1 MTAPIKEA
9 IVDEN
14 VLTREQE
21 IEKYGLEINKVYNED
36 CLIGMQRI
44 KDKSIDMI
52 LCDLPYGTT
61 QNKWDSVIPLN
72 DYIEIEVKGKNKQ
85 LKEDEYFLWCYKNNI
100 SLDKAK
106 KEWNKRYKKGLWT
119 HYNRII
125 KDNGAIVLFS
135 ANPFSSTL
143 ATSNI
148 SNFKYDWTWKKTK
161 GTGHLNAKKQPLRD
175 KEDILVFYKKQCTYN
190 PQFSKGTPYDGSLR
204 AGKKHQT
211 SSYGKHGTHREMN
224 DGKRYPRQILDFAI
238 VGRGSLHPTQKPTE
252 LLEYLVK
259 TYTNEG
265 EIILDNCIGVGSTG
279 VASINTNRNFI
290 GFENDKEHGYFEIA
304 KKRIKDVRLL

>member
-1 MTAPIKEA
+1 MNARVNF
-9 IVDEN
+9 VD
-14 VLTREQE
+14 V
-21 IEKYGLEINKVYNED
+21 EKYGLEINKVYNED
-36 CLIGMQRI
+36 CLEGMKRI
-44 KDKSIDMI
+44 KDKSVDMI

-72 DYIEIEVKGKNKQ
+72 DYIEVKIKKKIIEMSN
-85 LKEDEYFLWCYKNNI
+85 DEYLLHCYQNSITLTEAQITWKT
-100 SLDKAK
+100 SH
-106 KEWNKRYKKGLWT
+106 KKGLWS

-135 ANPFSSTL
+135 AHPFTSTL

-148 SNFKYDWTWKKTK
+148 KHCKYDWTWKKTK

-265 EIILDNCIGVGSTG
+265 EIVLDNCIGVGSTG

-290 GFENDKEHGYFEIA
+290 GFELDKNYFDIA
-304 KKRIKDVRLL
+304 KERIDNTLLKYWTEAI

>member
-1 MTAPIKEA
+1 M
-9 IVDEN
+9 
-14 VLTREQE
+14 
-21 IEKYGLEINKVYNED
+21 
-36 CLIGMQRI
+36 
-44 KDKSIDMI
+44 
-52 LCDLPYGTT
+52 
-61 QNKWDSVIPLN
+61 
-72 DYIEIEVKGKNKQ
+72 
-85 LKEDEYFLWCYKNNI
+85 
-100 SLDKAK
+100 
-106 KEWNKRYKKGLWT
+106 
-119 HYNRII
+119 
-125 KDNGAIVLFS
+125 
-135 ANPFSSTL
+135 

-148 SNFKYDWTWKKTK
+148 KNLKYDWTWKKTK

-224 DGKRYPRQILDFAI
+224 DGKRYPRQILDFPI

-259 TYTNEG
+259 TYTKEG

-279 VASINTNRNFI
+279 VASLNANRNFI
-290 GFENDKEHGYFEIA
+290 GFELDKNYFDIATEQINDTLVECWNKAI
-304 KKRIKDVRLL
+304 